1 MGVLGWKQWCDG
13 RIFLNDFRVI
23 GFPVGCR
30 DVNDFGFGVRCFENT
45 VVGRVVNGT
54 LGWKHFQGAMWSHM
68 RTCRWQTFLNDKFLV
83 KRNHRCVYNLLVF
96 LNIPSSLR
104 SPGLTWRTKY
114 IEGE

>member
-1 MGVLGWKQWCDG
+1 MGVLVWMQWRDG
-13 RIFLNDFRVI
+13 RMFLNDFRVI

-30 DVNDFGFGVRCFENT
+30 DVNNFRFGVGCFEST

-83 KRNHRCVYNLLVF
+83 KRNHLCVQSPVF
-96 LNIPSSLR
+96 L
-104 SPGLTWRTKY
+104 KY
-114 IEGE
+114 PKQPEKPCPHVENEKY